1 MEANQSHVGCL
12 SPNIMMMKQG
22 QMQRDPSNMDG
33 NHQRPSSPG
42 STENAPSPSKRPRLE
57 GPAGQ
62 FPNQQNMMQN
72 GAPQAPG
79 QPVGTG
85 PGSNMSQA
93 HQMLLSNGINPN
105 QLTQQQLHNFASQG
119 SMVQAK
125 SIQTFNQALHQH
137 HGGQMPNKQ
146 IPSPE
151 GPQGQGS
158 PMVPQGPAE
167 LNAYYNGNM
176 PGDAMRPGV
185 PASTPLGASTHALQ
199 DYQMQLMLLEQQ
211 NKKRLMMARQEQS
224 DIANC
229 IPRTDGPAGPGG
241 PGPNPPSGV
250 SQPGPNG
257 PGFQDSPQGPRSGAS
272 PNPTEMK
279 SRTPQMNNA
288 SIPSPLPEGAQSR
301 NSPNAMNFMGNQMD
315 PSSAPHFYNSMDGN
329 RVTNAQIG
337 GAMRPPS
344 SHPGIPGLNGQQLN
358 PQQQQMMAQRQQQVQ
373 GQPGAQ
379 GGPNAMQWQQRTPN
393 NNHVIP
399 QGAQGPQG
407 PPQGP
412 QHVQTNPQ
420 QRSMPPPS
428 APPAGN
434 NTNARNATA
443 SPQQKPPQPPT
454 PQAANKP
461 APKKKDSKN
470 SKDKVCQDSL

>member
-1 MEANQSHVGCL
+1 
-12 SPNIMMMKQG
+12 
-22 QMQRDPSNMDG
+22 MDG
-33 NHQRPSSPG
+33 SHQRPSSPG

-62 FPNQQNMMQN
+62 FPNQQNMVQN

-85 PGSNMSQA
+85 PSSNMSQA

-125 SIQTFNQALHQH
+125 SIQTYNQTLHQH
-137 HGGQMPNKQ
+137 HGAQMPNKQ

-151 GPQGQGS
+151 GQQGQGS

-167 LNAYYNGNM
+167 LNAYYNGNI
-176 PGDAMRPGV
+176 PGDAMRPGG
-185 PASTPLGASTHALQ
+185 PTSTSLGASSHALQ

-211 NKKRLMMARQEQS
+211 NKKRLLMARQEQN

-229 IPRTDGPAGPGG
+229 IPRTDGPAVPGG

-272 PNPTEMK
+272 PNPSEMK
-279 SRTPQMNNA
+279 SRTPQMNNTN
-288 SIPSPLPEGAQSR
+288 IPSPLPDGAQSR
-301 NSPNAMNFMGNQMD
+301 NSPNTMNFIGNQMD
-315 PSSAPHFYNSMDGN
+315 PSSAPHFYNGMEGN
-329 RVTNAQIG
+329 RVTNAQIS

-344 SHPGIPGLNGQQLN
+344 SHPGMPGFSGQQLN

-373 GQPGAQ
+373 GQPGTQ
-379 GGPNAMQWQQRTPN
+379 GGPNAMQWQQGAPN
-393 NNHVIP
+393 NNHVMP
-399 QGAQGPQG
+399 PAAQGPQG
-407 PPQGP
+407 PSQGP
-412 QHVQTNPQ
+412 QAVQTNPQ

-428 APPAGN
+428 APPAGS

-454 PQAANKP
+454 PQAQVRRLPRRKIPRIARTRFVKTENP
-461 APKKKDSKN
+461 SK
-470 SKDKVCQDSL
+470 VAYALFT